1 MRSSVTLF
9 GTAVLAVAFAGVGTT
24 QAQAA
29 DSAGSAS
36 RADRAIA
43 GAKSHAAATHF
54 GTSQGFKAV
63 DTIVDP
69 DGTTHVR
76 LHRTYRGLDVVG
88 GDLVVHESKSGAWK
102 GSSQTLAKTL
112 DLAVAPAVASSV
124 AKTRALAPSAV
135 TRKITD
141 ARVDGSSLVVDASG
155 ATPRLAWKVLSGGV
169 QDNGT
174 PSRLATYVDAKTGQV
189 IRPEQ
194 EIENVDGTGT
204 TLWSGQVPLSVTKSG
219 STYQLKNDG
228 QRGNTYT
235 TDMNNTEDSVLCQIF
250 GSGCKT
256 GTQVTSTSTTF
267 GNGTTSN
274 RASAA

>member
-9 GTAVLAVAFAGVGTT
+9 ATAALAVTVAGAGMS

-29 DSAGSAS
+29 HTATAS
-36 RADRAIA
+36 RAQQAIA
-43 GAKSHAAATHF
+43 AAHAPPGATRF
-54 GTSQGFKAV
+54 GASQGLTPV
-63 DTIVDP
+63 GTIVDR

-112 DLAVAPAVASSV
+112 DLAVAPAVTSSV
-124 AKTRALAPSAV
+124 AKAKALAPSAV

-155 ATPRLAWKVLSGGV
+155 ATPRLAWKVLSGGM
-169 QDNGT
+169 QANGT
-174 PSRLATYVDAKTGQV
+174 PSRLATYVDAKTGAV
-189 IRPEQ
+189 IRTEQ
-194 EIENVDGTGT
+194 EIENVDGTGN
-204 TLWSGQVPLSVTKSG
+204 TLWNGTVPLSVTKSG

-228 QRGNTYT
+228 VRG
-235 TDMNNTEDSVLCQIF
+235 
-250 GSGCKT
+250 
-256 GTQVTSTSTTF
+256 
-267 GNGTTSN
+267 
-274 RASAA
+274 